1 MKIAP
6 PIDGQT
12 DGEILLKGRHV
23 MAGYYGDELA
33 SRAVFDAAGWFRTG
47 DLGRIVDGS
56 LFVTG
61 RLKFSGKLASGKYVA
76 PEQVE
81 TLLTATGYIAHAI
94 VVADGRKSVTA
105 VVSSLIRITSGR
117 GRTRTALRESTAT
130 SWVMRGHERCSRP
143 TGRVSEVAL
152 LERWERVVK
161 FAVAEEEFTV
171 TNGFLTPSN
180 KVVRHTVLN
189 TYGQQIDALY
199 EER

>member
-1 MKIAP
+1 MKIAA

-23 MAGYYGDELA
+23 MVGYYGDELA
-33 SRAVFDAAGWFRTG
+33 SRAAFDAAGWFRTG

-61 RLKFSGKLASGKYVA
+61 RLKFSGKLSSGKYVA

-94 VVADGRKSVTA
+94 VVADGRKFVTA
-105 VVSSLIRITSGR
+105 VVSLDPDNIRAWADKNGVEGEYRDIVGDA
-117 GRTRTALRESTAT
+117 RTRAMLDQLVA
-130 SWVMRGHERCSRP
+130 
-143 TGRVSEVAL
+143 SEVNAK